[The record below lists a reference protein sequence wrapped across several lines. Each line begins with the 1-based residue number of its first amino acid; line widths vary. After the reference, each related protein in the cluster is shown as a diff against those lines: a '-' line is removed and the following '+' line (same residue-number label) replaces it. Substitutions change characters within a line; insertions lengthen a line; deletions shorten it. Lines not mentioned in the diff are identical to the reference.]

1 MLAGRAE
8 GADAVD
14 AVDRR
19 IGVLRVFKD
28 LLPVNAAQI
37 RSQIEIIL
45 RKQDADRLDRA
56 AHYLGAPEPL
66 IVQLQH
72 LPLLHGLP
80 QLPQAAQD
88 GLPMVR
94 LDIMELFIADHLLA
108 RRVCSPPVRSSRP
121 ACPESAAFHPAAWS
135 GFQAGSCT
143 RPKSRCCSG
152 PPALHASAGSRPPR
166 GPRSRPAAAFHW
178 RGMSAELGE

>member
-19 IGVLRVFKD
+19 VRVLRVFKA

-37 RSQIEIIL
+37 RGQIEIIL
-45 RKQDADRLDRA
+45 RKQDADRLDRP
-56 AHYLGAPEPL
+56 AHRLGAPEPL
-66 IVQLQH
+66 IVQFQH
-72 LPLLHGLP
+72 LTLLHGLP

-94 LDIMELFIADHLLA
+94 LDIMELFIADHLLHGAFVFLRYAAVDQLVQNRQHFIPPHGAAFKQNLAHGQNLAVAQAHRLCMRQPVAA
-108 RRVCSPPVRSSRP
+108 RRAVLDHVLRQH
-121 ACPESAAFHPAAWS
+121 FI
-135 GFQAGSCT
+135 
-143 RPKSRCCSG
+143 
-152 PPALHASAGSRPPR
+152 
-166 GPRSRPAAAFHW
+166 
-178 RGMSAELGE
+178 GEE